1 MAKSQNK
8 NSVKS
13 SKMNLLQAKSNSTPK
28 AFDKDTTVN
37 DQVVNA
43 RKIASQNKAKAK
55 KKAKAAKASRK
66 KNKK

>member
-1 MAKSQNK
+1 MSKSQNS
-8 NSVKS
+8 NSVKN
-13 SKMNLLQAKSNSTPK
+13 SKMNLLQARSNATPK
-28 AFDKDTTVN
+28 AFNKDTAVEE
-37 DQVVNA
+37 QIVNA